1 MLTVELLRS
10 LAPRAR
16 DDYID
21 ALVSG
26 GDILEKAGINTP
38 MRLAQFLANIAHES
52 GGFTIVREN
61 MNYSKERIKQVWPTR
76 PEAAKFAGK
85 PRELAN
91 CVYGGR
97 MGNRKGTDDGWNF
110 RGGGLIQLTGRDSYE
125 RFGRELGIPL
135 AEQPELIED
144 AVVSLKAAAWE
155 FSKLVTFCDRGEAGF
170 RAVCNGINR
179 GNVASKLDPI
189 GWVDRQMWFKRCSDA
204 LSASVAADDT
214 LELGDHGALVT
225 AFQERLN
232 ALGYVVGRV
241 DGIFG
246 SRMRAAVLAFQAE
259 NRLKTDGIIGAETRK
274 ALNSESAV
282 PMPVGERANETAAD
296 LRASGSEIA
305 TAANDLKKVAVVVGG
320 ASAATG
326 TAQNTVAQ
334 PPVDAIA
341 QTKEIVTEISSWQAI
356 TKLIGETFVWMTS
369 QWWIFG
375 IVLAFIVYRYG
386 SRIEWK
392 RLLDHRSGAN
402 LAR

>member
-1 MLTVELLRS
+1 MLTAELIRS

-16 DDYID
+16 QDYID
-21 ALVSG
+21 ALVNG
-26 GDILEKAGINTP
+26 GEVLERYGINTP
-38 MRLAQFLANIAHES
+38 MRLAQFLANLSHEV

-61 MNYSKERIKQVWPTR
+61 MHYTKERIKQVWPTR

-91 CVYGGR
+91 CVYNGR

-144 AVVSLKAAAWE
+144 ASISLKAAAWE
-155 FSKLVTFCDRGEAGF
+155 FSKFVHLSDRGDAGC

-179 GNVASKLDPI
+179 GNIASKLDPI
-189 GWVDRQMWFKRCSDA
+189 GWVDRQLWLKRWTDA
-204 LSASVAADDT
+204 LGASVAADDT
-214 LELGDHGALVT
+214 LDVGDHGALVK
-225 AFQERLN
+225 AFQERLA
-232 ALGYVVGRV
+232 ALGYPLGRV
-241 DGIFG
+241 DGVFG

-259 NRLKTDGIIGAETRK
+259 NKLATDGVIGPATRK
-274 ALNSESAV
+274 ALNSDAAIA
-282 PMPVGERANETAAD
+282 MPVGERAEETAAD

-305 TAANDLKKVAVVVGG
+305 IAANDLKKVAVVVGG

-326 TAQNTVAQ
+326 TAQNTVATQ
-334 PPVDAIA
+334 PDAIA
-341 QTKEIVTEISSWQAI
+341 QTKDIVTEISSWQSI

-386 SRIEWK
+386 NRIEWK
-392 RLLDHRSGAN
+392 RLLDHRSGTN
-402 LAR
+402 LGR